1 MQYFLYFSF
10 IFDIISKIKTLGG
23 YIMNIKTNKNLLKEA
38 IESGCKT
45 AAQLAH
51 FIKVRNMIQ
60 ESYIAF

>member
-1 MQYFLYFSF
+1 
-10 IFDIISKIKTLGG
+10 
-23 YIMNIKTNKNLLKEA
+23 MNIKTNKNLLKEA